1 MFKFLTVTALGVFNA
16 IVIFQIGAAS
26 FLKFMIYLDEGSA
39 LKYLFL
45 SKQYQL
51 MMNWMISIPI
61 LIPVMLF
68 SLCVSLGLLS
78 SYSGYKLFEYGTK
91 KLVTY
96 IKHKSVRDDK

>member
-1 MFKFLTVTALGVFNA
+1 MLKFLTITALGVFNA
-16 IVIFQIGAAS
+16 IVIFQIGAES
-26 FLKFMIYLDEGSA
+26 FLRFMIFLDEGSA

-68 SLCVSLGLLS
+68 SLCVSLGFLS
-78 SYSGYKLFEYGTK
+78 SYSGYKFFEYGTK

-96 IKHKSVRDDK
+96 IKHQPVNGDK